1 MRIMTI
7 GLVVMVMVI
16 FIGCAGPAPII
27 VQVPPSAWKQL
38 TGQMKI
44 VQSPRYRAAAYSGRF
59 TLTVKNGYAYSM
71 EVCVTADECK
81 RTGPAG
87 QIDIPFE
94 KDREVTRVV
103 PITMTWFNDR
113 DEVVLTHAEDLHI
126 LPDKGYYR
134 GVSGTVWH
142 ITSAY
147 PLRRID

>member
-7 GLVVMVMVI
+7 SFIVMAIAAFVS
-16 FIGCAGPAPII
+16 CAAPAPII
-27 VQVPPSAWKQL
+27 VQAPSGAWKQS
-38 TGQMKI
+38 TEQMKM
-44 VQSPRYRAAAYSGRF
+44 VQSPRYRAVAYSGRF

-71 EVCVTADECK
+71 EVCVTANECK

-87 QIDIPFE
+87 QVDIPFE